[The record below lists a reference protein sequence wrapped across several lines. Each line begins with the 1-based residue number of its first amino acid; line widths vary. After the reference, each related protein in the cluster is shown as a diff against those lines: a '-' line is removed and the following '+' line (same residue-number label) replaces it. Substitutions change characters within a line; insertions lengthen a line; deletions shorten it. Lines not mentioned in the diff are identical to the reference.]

1 MRAVVALG
9 LVWLVSVAG
18 CGDDDVPASP
28 KGSWS
33 VTSLRA
39 GAALERPIAG
49 TELTATFA
57 ADGTLTGSGGCNRFG
72 STYQPSGGTMT
83 IEPPRSTRKACHE
96 PAGVMEQ
103 ESRYLLALEKVA
115 SFERAG
121 DQLTLKRSDG
131 ATTLVFEGAAG

>member
-1 MRAVVALG
+1 MRGVVALG
-9 LVWLVSVAG
+9 LIWLVSVAG
-18 CGDDDVPASP
+18 CGDDEVPASP
-28 KGSWS
+28 KGNWR

-49 TELTATFA
+49 TALTATFA

-72 STYQPSGGTMT
+72 STYQPSGDLMT
-83 IEPPRSTRKACHE
+83 IEPPRSTRKACRE

-103 ESRYLLALEKVA
+103 ESRYLAALESVA
-115 SFERAG
+115 RFERAG

-131 ATTLVFEGAAG
+131 ATAIVFEAAPG